1 MGVGVWEPKTSPC
14 GNASDEGAGVGPA
27 RVAAD
32 GELNDGPDVEGEPC
46 SKVAPWGAEGRP
58 AIKASIAAALKKGSM
73 AAAAE
78 SSDSSV
84 EDEEA
89 ADVEAVESDFNGV
102 GAAVDRGSF
111 DAPESAESAESEALE
126 ESDSLEPWA
135 RRSVALAAAAR
146 EATER
151 SIHWAKESWPSW
163 LAGAREEAE
172 KSGAPAEG
180 VEMVAW
186 SMMKPS

>member
-1 MGVGVWEPKTSPC
+1 ME
-14 GNASDEGAGVGPA
+14 PA
-27 RVAAD
+27 RVADD
-32 GELNDGPDVEGEPC
+32 GALNDDPGVEEESC
-46 SKVAPWGAEGRP
+46 SKGAPWGAEGAEGRP

-73 AAAAE
+73 AAG

-89 ADVEAVESDFNGV
+89 GDVGAVDSGFNGV
-102 GAAVDRGSF
+102 GGAAELGSA
-111 DAPESAESAESEALE
+111 DTEESAESEALD
-126 ESDSLEPWA
+126 ESESLESWA

-163 LAGAREEAE
+163 VAGAREEAE
-172 KSGAPAEG
+172 KSGAPEEG
-180 VEMVAW
+180 VEAVA
-186 SMMKPS
+186 